1 LKQKIVI
8 EACVGSVASAIEAAA
23 GGAARVELC
32 DNLSDGGTTP
42 SIGAIAAACRHLEI
56 DVNVM
61 IRPRGGDFLYDE
73 LELEIMKEDVLR
85 VRELGINGVVFGILN
100 ADGTIDGDHSRQ
112 IIELCNGLSTTCH
125 RAFDMTA
132 DPHAALETLIELGV
146 DRVLTSGQRPSA
158 MAGIDLL
165 ADLVE
170 QAGDR
175 IIVMPGV
182 GIDSDNIEQL
192 VTTTRAREYHV
203 FTRIARAS
211 GMQYRNPKV
220 FMGMTPDRSEY
231 EIELTDRAG
240 IRAICDRVI
249 AVSS

>member
-1 LKQKIVI
+1 MKKKILI

-23 GGAARVELC
+23 GGADRVELC
-32 DNLSDGGTTP
+32 DNLHDGGTTP
-42 SIGAIAAACRHLEI
+42 STGAIITACRRLEI
-56 DVNVM
+56 NVNVM
-61 IRPRGGDFLYDE
+61 IRPRGGDFLYSD

-85 VRELGINGVVFGILN
+85 ARELGINGIVFGILT
-100 ADGTIDGDHSRQ
+100 ADGTIDADRCRQ
-112 IIELCNGLSTTCH
+112 IIDLCSGLDTTCH

-132 DPHAALETLIELGV
+132 DPFAALETLIELGV

-170 QAGDR
+170 SAGDR

-182 GIDSDNIEQL
+182 AIDSGNIEQL
-192 VTTTRAREYHV
+192 IRTTRAREYHV
-203 FTRIARAS
+203 FIRTALAS

-220 FMGMTPDRSEY
+220 FMGMAPDRSEY

-240 IRAICDRVI
+240 IRAICDRVT
-249 AVSS
+249 AT